1 MLSVAPKVISWP
13 TSGSW
18 LAVWKPLWARLVHT
32 LALTGQY
39 RLIIYWILL
48 GTGLG
53 STSLQRRSRGDP
65 CTSRTLS
72 FSGKAKFPHRSAHHV
87 RPASWLPFSHNTWV
101 IPWPPQAGTPWV
113 ILASSSLLTCP
124 DIWSEVKS
132 SSRCHGNECWPTLHL
147 MPLKCLTL
155 IQRFTTLKSAHGKW
169 QQVTT
174 TQGDKRPKV
183 QGMRPSAGG
192 GGSRPGA
199 SQ

>member
-18 LAVWKPLWARLVHT
+18 LAVWKTLWARLVHT

-53 STSLQRRSRGDP
+53 STSLQRRLRGDP

-72 FSGKAKFPHRSAHHV
+72 FSGKAKCLHRNAHHV
-87 RPASWLPFSHNTWV
+87 RPASCLSFSLNTWV
-101 IPWPPQAGTPWV
+101 IPWSPQAGTPWV
-113 ILASSSLLTCP
+113 ILASSLLTCP

-132 SSRCHGNECWPTLHL
+132 SSRCHGNECWANPSSDA
-147 MPLKCLTL
+147 
-155 IQRFTTLKSAHGKW
+155 SAVPDSNSEIYH
-169 QQVTT
+169 
-174 TQGDKRPKV
+174 
-183 QGMRPSAGG
+183 S
-192 GGSRPGA
+192 
-199 SQ
+199 